1 MSAFINFQNTVDI
14 LKLPVY
20 YSNVIGGET
29 LQKINLKFNSEKDA
43 IEFRD
48 QLMYEIED
56 FYKNFASYV
65 KFMVLK

>member
-1 MSAFINFQNTVDI
+1 M
-14 LKLPVY
+14 LPVE
-20 YSNVIGGET
+20 YSNVVGGSDM
-29 LQKINLKFNSEKDA
+29 NSIMLIFPTEKDA